1 MARPITYS
9 QTATGLSNPM
19 LLDTKTNPF
28 NVSIGV
34 SISGTG
40 TYTVQFSMDNPAS
53 FATPALYNSAGVWFS
68 HATLASLSANSTGN
82 IAFPVRAVRTNVA
95 SVSGTV
101 KTTVIQAGRM
111 G

>member
-1 MARPITYS
+1 MARPITYA

-19 LLDTKTNPF
+19 VLDTKTTPF
-28 NVSIGV
+28 NVSVAV

-40 TYTVQFSMDNPAS
+40 TYTVQFTLSDPAS
-53 FATPALYNSAGVWFS
+53 FTSATDYNTNGVWFN

-82 IAFPVRAVRTNVA
+82 IAFPVRAMRTSIA
-95 SVSGTV
+95 AVSGTV
-101 KTTVIQAGRM
+101 TTTVIQAGRM